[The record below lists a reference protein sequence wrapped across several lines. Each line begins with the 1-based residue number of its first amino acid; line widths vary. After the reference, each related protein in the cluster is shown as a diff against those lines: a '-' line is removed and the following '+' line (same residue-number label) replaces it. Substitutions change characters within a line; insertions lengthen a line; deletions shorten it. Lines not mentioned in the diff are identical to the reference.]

1 MNILCIYRA
10 KEYSPN
16 MVDKDKAILD
26 EVASVLRE
34 KGHEVMCLSEDTI
47 AEARNYTSE
56 DVSVIFSMARRP
68 ETLSWLKKMQ
78 GRRVIV
84 INTPESVEMAS
95 RKGLLF
101 PEDDMDT
108 YPLWVKK
115 AEGYSQSQDDV
126 IYVEDEEGLETALE
140 KFRARG
146 ITKVFRSHHIEGDL
160 VKFYGIRGTDF
171 FEWRYMSESFS
182 KFGWEERN
190 RAVYKYTFSLTDLK
204 ADAETLARK
213 TGLDV
218 YGGDCIVRE
227 DGTFTIIDIND
238 WPSFS
243 SCRESAA
250 KAIVADMENLI
261 QSANDEKDH
270 DRVLASTFKSA
281 DTEEWLDVVFTRKVG
296 YRFARFFERL
306 GVHPNTVTVI
316 SMFLGALSGVFF
328 FFRADSPQ
336 GLIYNVIGIL
346 LLMTANFLDSAD
358 GQLAR
363 MTGKKTRLGRILDG
377 AAGDVWFISIYFAL
391 CCRLF
396 HQNIP
401 FTTMEWEWAAFA
413 VAAVSSLYCHAHQ
426 CGLADYYRNIHLFF
440 ASGKSA
446 SELDSSVQQ
455 REICRNAKWR
465 DDPVWKFFLIL
476 YVNYTKGQ
484 ERQTPQFQQL
494 MRVLNER
501 YGKSIPASFRARFRE
516 KSLPLMKWANILT
529 FNTRAIVLYVCCVMD
544 VPWLYWAFEI
554 FVMTSLYFYMRHTHE
569 TFCKEMTEKLEDY
582 G

>member
-1 MNILCIYRA
+1 
-10 KEYSPN
+10 
-16 MVDKDKAILD
+16 MVDKDRAILD

-34 KGHEVMCLSEDTI
+34 KGNEVVCLSEDTI
-47 AEARNYTSE
+47 ENVQKDTTE
-56 DVSVIFSMARRP
+56 GISVILSMARRP
-68 ETLSWLKKMQ
+68 ETLVWLKKMQ
-78 GRRVIV
+78 DRRTIV
-84 INTPESVEMAS
+84 INAPESVGMAS

-101 PEDDMDT
+101 PEADMDS

-126 IYVEDEEGLETALE
+126 VYVEDEEALEAALE

-146 ITKVFRSHHIEGDL
+146 ITNVFRSHHVEGDL
-160 VKFYGIRGTDF
+160 VKFYGVRGTGF

-182 KFGWEERN
+182 KFGWEEKN
-190 RAVYKYTFSLTDLK
+190 RTVYKYTFSLSDLK
-204 ADAETLARK
+204 SEAEALARK
-213 TGLDV
+213 TGLEI

-227 DGTFTIIDIND
+227 DGTFAIIDLND

-243 SCRESAA
+243 SCRKSAA
-250 KAIVADMENLI
+250 KAIVSCMENHV
-261 QSANDEKDH
+261 QSANDERGH

-281 DTEEWLDVVFTRKVG
+281 DTEEWLDVVFTRKIG
-296 YRFARFFERL
+296 YRFARLFERL
-306 GVHPNTVTVI
+306 GIHPNTVTVI
-316 SMFLGALSGVFF
+316 SMFLGALSGAFF
-328 FFRADSPQ
+328 FSRADSTR
-336 GLIYNVIGIL
+336 GIMYNVIGIL

-396 HQNIP
+396 HQTIP
-401 FTTMEWEWAAFA
+401 FTTIEWGWTAFA
-413 VAAVSSLYCHAHQ
+413 VAAVSSLYCHARQ

-446 SELDSSVQQ
+446 SELDSSAQQ
-455 REICRNAKWR
+455 REICRNTRWR
-465 DDPVWKFFLIL
+465 DDSVWKFFLIL
-476 YVNYTKGQ
+476 YVNYTRGQ
-484 ERQTPQFQQL
+484 ERQTPQFQHL
-494 MRVLNER
+494 MHTLSER
-501 YGKSIPASFRARFRE
+501 YDGSIPASFRTRFRE

-529 FNTRAIVLYVCCVMD
+529 FNTRAVVLYVCCVTD

-554 FVMTSLYFYMRHTHE
+554 FVMTPLYFHMRHTHE
-569 TFCKEMTEKLEDY
+569 TFCKEMINWLRQSE
-582 G
+582 